1 MINQEGKIIYQF
13 TFYEIF
19 SFFIFLVFLAFFA
32 GLISIQVYENSSV
45 IIVQNELLNSQIQEL
60 IVLKK
65 QLAQKTANLE
75 VELHTVEE
83 KHKSNNIEAITI
95 FVVVFC
101 ATAFVVCLSS
111 IIIFR

>member
-19 SFFIFLVFLAFFA
+19 SFFIFLAFFA

-45 IIVQNELLNSQIQEL
+45 IIVQNELLKSQIQEL

-75 VELHTVEE
+75 VELHTVEA

-101 ATAFVVCLSS
+101 ATAFVVCLNS

>member
-13 TFYEIF
+13 TLYEIF
-19 SFFIFLVFLAFFA
+19 SFFIFLAFFA
-32 GLISIQVYENSSV
+32 GLTFIQVYENSSV

-101 ATAFVVCLSS
+101 ATAFVVCLNS